1 VQRGPPAST
10 PTTVMPSVKL
20 VFQPVIVVRSRTAT
34 SSSWRT
40 VPNRGCA
47 TLRSRLGNIP
57 DGSDTNTVI
66 EDLHVAAGG
75 DAGAQWPN
83 RAPLSAAHTVVG
95 RSDACGDAAKN
106 DQNRRATL
114 TNVGVSYGPV
124 NLRCK
129 HGWLSHVTARPKGLR
144 RRKFESSPRASSS
157 AQSVAAG
164 PVTVDHPV
172 DVPRRIERPGVLAS
186 ATPTASCVS
195 LCESCGLMRIPPGG
209 WVCVAG
215 LRRF

>member
-1 VQRGPPAST
+1 MARFPLRPHAAHFIRRGSSKNPRRCEHGCERRDRLGRVRTSSVQRGPPAST

-114 TNVGVSYGPV
+114 TNVGVSRKSV
-124 NLRCK
+124 DLRCK
-129 HGWLSHVTARPKGLR
+129 HGWLSHVTAGQRGCGGGNSSCR
-144 RRKFESSPRASSS
+144 RGHRRA
-157 AQSVAAG
+157 
-164 PVTVDHPV
+164 
-172 DVPRRIERPGVLAS
+172 RRAWPQVR
-186 ATPTASCVS
+186 
-195 LCESCGLMRIPPGG
+195 
-209 WVCVAG
+209 
-215 LRRF
+215 